1 MIRRKKLKK
10 LKKEQTIMNHNE
22 KAISLVLNILLL
34 IGFVVALLYGGA
46 ILDWI
51 DSWDLGG

>member
-1 MIRRKKLKK
+1 
-10 LKKEQTIMNHNE
+10 MNHNE